1 MRTTNITL
9 GLNMGFMDGEEEI
22 KMKVNE
28 AECNLEG
35 LIQHMRDIM
44 PDLSDLDLESDIQQ
58 IGFVS
63 LELAEWSPKE
73 DETIWADACIDASA
87 LCTYNMRLTIFIN
100 HEHPVS
106 FTTAQTVV
114 DAIYEN
120 GANCP
125 FTPDAIQYQ
134 EMPHTFLYPYHSTF
148 SDLDDGMCIG
158 HECDEM

>member
-28 AECNLEG
+28 AKCNLEG

-44 PDLSDLDLESDIQQ
+44 PDLNDLDLESDIQQ

-73 DETIWADACIDASA
+73 YETIWADACIDASA

-120 GANCP
+120 GANCS